1 MQFQAFGGDSVN
13 SKFVKPQLPEKFAFQ
28 HVLKTPKENAEVN
41 MLFAI
46 KFAGDQQEQYKTLKI
61 VADANKEKNVSEFAI
76 R

>member
-1 MQFQAFGGDSVN
+1 
-13 SKFVKPQLPEKFAFQ
+13 
-28 HVLKTPKENAEVN
+28 